1 MKYYDESVEINH
13 NPNWLSISDY
23 PHKILITAGS
33 GSDKN
38 VLMNLIKNQRPDVG
52 KFYLYIKDPFE
63 SMYQLLINGKEKV
76 GIKKFKRAKSIY
88 W

>member
-1 MKYYDESVEINH
+1 
-13 NPNWLSISDY
+13 
-23 PHKILITAGS
+23 
-33 GSDKN
+33 
-38 VLMNLIKNQRPDVG
+38 MNLIKNQRPDFG

>member
-1 MKYYDESVEINH
+1 
-13 NPNWLSISDY
+13 
-23 PHKILITAGS
+23 
-33 GSDKN
+33 
-38 VLMNLIKNQRPDVG
+38 MNLIKNKRPDVD

-63 SMYQLLINGKEKV
+63 SMYQLLINGREKV